1 VLDCSEQFKISYLDD
16 IYIMSIE
23 NKVLKKKVT
32 FDGLVEVVLIL
43 TSLFTI
49 TGFLG
54 RFDFLLDQTSHFRVQ
69 YLVIQLLCLI
79 FFLFKKRIKLALITL
94 PFALINLFL
103 IVPFYIP
110 SSQPVSADS
119 VTENH
124 IGILL
129 SNVHT
134 SNSNYKGVIEYI
146 RKVDPEILALEEI
159 NQRWDSELQP
169 LLNIYKFTEI
179 CPSEDNFG
187 IGLYSKIP
195 FEKVRVHYF
204 GEWGVP
210 PSIVAKIKLGKDIVT
225 ILFTHPL
232 PPGSRD
238 YFNRRNKQ
246 LEEIIARKE
255 DFGDRLIVLGDLNM
269 TSWSYYFER
278 FKNKM
283 NLHDT
288 REGFGVNPSW
298 PTMLPIML
306 IPIDH
311 CLTSHNIVTLNRK
324 IGTNI
329 GSDHYPVYIELGI

>member
-1 VLDCSEQFKISYLDD
+1 MLREKI
-16 IYIMSIE
+16 
-23 NKVLKKKVT
+23 T
-32 FDGLVEVVLIL
+32 FSGLVEVILIG
-43 TSLFTI
+43 TCIFTI

-54 RFDFLLDQTSHFRVQ
+54 KFDFLLDQTSHFRVQ
-69 YLVIQLLCLI
+69 YLFAQIFCLAYFLLV
-79 FFLFKKRIKLALITL
+79 KRIKLALVSL
-94 PFALINLFL
+94 LFAFVNLFL
-103 IVPFYIP
+103 IIPFYIP
-110 SSQPVSADS
+110 SEHQASADS
-119 VTENH
+119 VTDNQ

-129 SNVHT
+129 INVNT

-204 GEWGVP
+204 GKWGVP
-210 PSIVAKIKLGKDIVT
+210 PSIVAKIKLEKDIVT

-246 LEEIIARKE
+246 LEEIMARKE
-255 DFGDRLIVLGDLNM
+255 NFGDRLIVLGDLNM
-269 TSWSYYFER
+269 TSWSYYFRR
-278 FKNKM
+278 FKDKI

-311 CLTSHNIVTLNRK
+311 CLTSRNIVTLDRK
-324 IGTNI
+324 IGANI

>member
-1 VLDCSEQFKISYLDD
+1 
-16 IYIMSIE
+16 MSIE
-23 NKVLKKKVT
+23 NKVLKRKVT
-32 FDGLVEVVLIL
+32 FYGLVEVVLIL

-54 RFDFLLDQTSHFRVQ
+54 RFDFLLDLTSHFRVQ

-79 FFLFKKRIKLALITL
+79 FFLLVKRIKLAFITL
-94 PFALINLFL
+94 PFLLVNLFL
-103 IVPFYIP
+103 IVPFYLP
-110 SSQPVSADS
+110 SVHPVSADS
-119 VTENH
+119 ITENQ

-129 SNVHT
+129 FNVCT
-134 SNSNYKGVIEYI
+134 SNSNYKGVIEYVK
-146 RKVDPEILALEEI
+146 KVDPDILALEEI

-169 LLNIYKFTEI
+169 LLDTYKFTEI

-187 IGLYSKIP
+187 IALYSKIP
-195 FEKVRVHYF
+195 FEKARVYFF

-210 PSIVAKIKLGKDIVT
+210 PSIVARIKLGKDIVT

-232 PPGSRD
+232 PPGNRD

-246 LEEIIARKE
+246 LEEIIAHRE

-278 FKNKM
+278 FKDKM
-283 NLHDT
+283 NLKDT

-311 CLTSHNIVTLNRK
+311 CLTSRNIVTLDRK
-324 IGTNI
+324 IGANI
-329 GSDHYPVYIELGI
+329 GSDHYPVYIKLGI